1 MSYDESLKQGSGGTI
16 EHGSTKTGRWLRA
29 RRIRIVLWIA
39 VLEGIVVALSPDIT
53 KWTVIA
59 IAIPILALYV
69 VWGRNADSHTIRQ
82 VAWIGGASQALAVVV
97 VILGVL
103 LSWLPLVLAAIFAA
117 IALLFLFSDR
127 G

>member
-1 MSYDESLKQGSGGTI
+1 MSYDESLSQRGDTI
-16 EHGSTKTGRWLRA
+16 EHGTSKAGRWLQA

-39 VLEGIVVALSPDIT
+39 VFEGIVVALSHNFT

-69 VWGRNADSHTIRQ
+69 LWGRNAQSHTVRQ
-82 VAWIGGASQALAVVV
+82 VMWIAGASQALAVVV
-97 VILGVL
+97 VILGAL
-103 LSWLPLVLAAIFAA
+103 LSWLPLVLAAVFAG

-127 G
+127 H